1 VRDTR
6 KTGRNEALEEMWRA
20 SEWRERE
27 RRRRENGARWYAF
40 HMGLA
45 DAHASLAGEHE
56 ANALELLEG
65 FSETHP
71 MEGEEV
77 SSGRNETKASE
88 T

>member
-1 VRDTR
+1 MRDTR
-6 KTGRNEALEEMWRA
+6 KSGRNEALEEMWRA
-20 SEWRERE
+20 SERRERE

-71 MEGEEV
+71 MEGE
-77 SSGRNETKASE
+77 
-88 T
+88 

>member
-1 VRDTR
+1 MRDTR
-6 KTGRNEALEEMWRA
+6 KTSRNEALEEMWRA
-20 SEWRERE
+20 SERRDRE

-40 HMGLA
+40 HMSLA

-71 MEGEEV
+71 MEG
-77 SSGRNETKASE
+77 K
-88 T
+88 